1 MPLSINLS
9 NIEIIHFL
17 QKKSSG
23 LLRIEPGTAGYE
35 ARMLSIELCCPQF
48 LTNSSLPP
56 LLYACGCSTTEVEL
70 THRNERAR
78 VRITSRTCL
87 FSASSQMKVPP
98 LNRCCRELIG
108 TGEIV
113 CFDVKVKL
121 DFSSKNVAFL
131 HLWQVILYMRCLNP
145 SAKLISLHSQSWD
158 PPSAFSY
165 KEVQLINPMSCL
177 VGARVNRCA
186 CVLRLGLLGPFIAFS

>member
-1 MPLSINLS
+1 MKR
-9 NIEIIHFL
+9 ECY
-17 QKKSSG
+17 Q
-23 LLRIEPGTAGYE
+23 
-35 ARMLSIELCCPQF
+35 LCYAAPSC

-87 FSASSQMKVPP
+87 FSATSQMKVPP

-113 CFDVKVKL
+113 CFGVKVKL
-121 DFSSKNVAFL
+121 DCFKSKRGLFTFMTG
-131 HLWQVILYMRCLNP
+131 H
-145 SAKLISLHSQSWD
+145 SLHALFE
-158 PPSAFSY
+158 P
-165 KEVQLINPMSCL
+165 KC
-177 VGARVNRCA
+177 
-186 CVLRLGLLGPFIAFS
+186 